1 VTQGFFTLW
10 THAFAAALYAALT
23 IWQLRRSSG
32 DPLKRPLVTVF
43 GVIAVW
49 SVFLS
54 IVGPHHFL
62 SMFAESA
69 RNLALLAFLSLLIR
83 AAEDDPTAR
92 AVKPVHAV
100 VAGVVILQIVVAGL
114 STQFMDT
121 SRIQSMLGPA
131 RSLLGLSVAA
141 GLLVLVHNLYGR
153 AESRSRRSIRLPM
166 IGLAVILAFDLH
178 LYTVAFLMPMGSDGL
193 FALRGLVMAAPVPL
207 FLAAGKM
214 ATGWKVQL
222 SHSAAGAGV
231 SIAAIL
237 AYLLLMVSLSK
248 AIALVGEEWAG
259 FAQFTL
265 ILALTLGAFIF
276 LPTEKA
282 RAWLKVVTAKHFFE
296 LRYDYREEW
305 LRFTRTVA
313 MAGEEEAPLEQRVVK
328 ALAETA
334 DCPWGLLLIVDEGQR
349 LLPSAVWNCSFPDAA
364 HHDADVAFVQMLSL
378 HRRIVDFK
386 VDPVPGWIGDLGGW
400 AGVPLIHDDKLI
412 GLAVL
417 AHPLVPRQLDWED
430 LDLFRTTG
438 VQAASYLAEAQGQQ
452 ALSDVRRFDEFNRR
466 FAFIMHD
473 IKNVVSQLTLVSRN
487 AERHADN
494 PEFRADMVAT
504 LQASAKKMNDLLA
517 KISRDQQSG
526 AEDCRPVNLHA
537 IASSVVTAKSR
548 AHPVEASGISDVTA
562 LADPVR
568 LEQALLHLVQNA
580 MDASGE
586 DVPVRVEWMMRG
598 NEVALQVIDQGS
610 GMSPEFIR
618 TRLFQPFTSTKTSGF
633 GVGALEARTLVAGMG
648 GRLAVDSREG
658 EGTRFTIFLP
668 AAGADVA
675 DDERMSA

>member
-1 VTQGFFTLW
+1 MTQGLFTLW
-10 THAFAAALYAALT
+10 THALAAALYAAIT
-23 IWQLRRSSG
+23 VWQLRRSSG

-54 IVGPHHFL
+54 LAGPQHFL
-62 SMFAESA
+62 SLFAESA

-83 AAEDDPTAR
+83 AAEDDPAAR
-92 AVKPVHAV
+92 AVKPVHAT

-114 STQFMDT
+114 SGQF
-121 SRIQSMLGPA
+121 LGAPGIRSVLAPA
-131 RSLLGLSVAA
+131 GSLLGLSIAA

-153 AESRSRRSIRLPM
+153 AASRSRRSIRLPM

-178 LYTVAFLMPMGSDGL
+178 LYTVAFLMPPGAGDL
-193 FALRGLVMAAPVPL
+193 FALRGLVLAAAVPL

-214 ATGWKVQL
+214 ASGWKVQL
-222 SHSAAGAGV
+222 SHGAAGAGI
-231 SIAAIL
+231 SIVAIL
-237 AYLLLMVSLSK
+237 AYLLLMISLSK
-248 AIALVGEEWAG
+248 VIALVGDEWTG
-259 FAQFTL
+259 FAQLTL
-265 ILALTLGAFIF
+265 ILALTLGAFLF
-276 LPTEKA
+276 LPAERL

-296 LRYDYREEW
+296 HRYDYREEW

-313 MAGEEEAPLEQRVVK
+313 MAGEEEAPLEQRMVQ

-334 DCPWGLLLIVDEGQR
+334 DCPWGLLLIADEDQR
-349 LLPSAVWNCSFPDAA
+349 LVPSAVWNCEFPAPAD
-364 HHDADVAFVQMLSL
+364 HDADGAFIRMLSL
-378 HRRIVDFK
+378 NRRIVDLGA
-386 VDPVPGWIGDLGGW
+386 DPAPSWIGDLGAW
-400 AGVPLIHDDKLI
+400 AGVPLIHNDRLL
-412 GLAVL
+412 GFAVL
-417 AHPLVPRQLDWED
+417 AHPLVRRQLDWED

-438 VQAASYLAEAQGQQ
+438 MQAASYLAEAQGQE
-452 ALSDVRRFDEFNRR
+452 ALSDARRFDEFNRR

-494 PEFRADMVAT
+494 PEFRTDMVGT

-526 AEDCRPVNLHA
+526 AEAPRPVDLHR
-537 IASSVVTAKSR
+537 IVLTVASAKSG
-548 AHPVEASGISDVTA
+548 AHPVEASGATDVAA
-562 LADPVR
+562 LADPAR

-580 MDASGE
+580 IDASRE
-586 DVPVRVEWMMRG
+586 DVPVRVEWAMRG
-598 NEVALQVIDQGS
+598 NEIAIEVIDQGC
-610 GMSPEFIR
+610 GMSPEFVR
-618 TRLFQPFTSTKTSGF
+618 TRLFQPFTSTKTGGF

-668 AAGADVA
+668 PADAPAADN
-675 DDERMSA
+675 ERMSA